1 MLNKTGLNLFNDL
14 TKATEVS
21 VENTYILDLHS
32 LNMCL
37 IAWILASHLIEL
49 FLSYNYT
56 EKYEN
61 NLGLS

>member
-14 TKATEVS
+14 TKATEAS

-37 IAWILASHLIEL
+37 IARILASHLIKL

-61 NLGLS
+61 NLGLF